1 MRSGEEK
8 QRGKET
14 LARCK
19 TDLTLLDRS
28 VDELCTSLMMTFPG
42 CLTKTVESLRKHKL
56 AHWDRNRESN
66 RAWLGLNM
74 LTEARAGFRAFNEG
88 HKGAREVDFVK
99 LRQSLARGARWG
111 DALIESVMP
120 RRQEVSSK

>member
-1 MRSGEEK
+1 
-8 QRGKET
+8 
-14 LARCK
+14 
-19 TDLTLLDRS
+19 
-28 VDELCTSLMMTFPG
+28 MMTVPG

-74 LTEARAGFRAFNEG
+74 LTEGKAGFRAFNEG
-88 HKGAREVDFVK
+88 HKGDREVDFIK
-99 LRQSLARGARWG
+99 LRQSLARGVRWG